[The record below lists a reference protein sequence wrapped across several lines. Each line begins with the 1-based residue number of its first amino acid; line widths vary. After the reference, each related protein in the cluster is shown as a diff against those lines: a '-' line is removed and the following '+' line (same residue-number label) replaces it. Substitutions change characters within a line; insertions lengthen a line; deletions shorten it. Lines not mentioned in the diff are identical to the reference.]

1 MGVPMPAV
9 MQNAIEMLQKK
20 GDNHGNDDNEK
31 D

>member
-20 GDNHGNDDNEK
+20 GDNHGGNSDED
-31 D
+31 